1 MDDVKPTNSDADL
14 PIEHYFT
21 PAKLAELM
29 EGVNGE
35 HKIMTWEEFVA
46 EVHADC

>member
-1 MDDVKPTNSDADL
+1 MDDIKPTNGDL

-35 HKIMTWEEFVA
+35 HEA
-46 EVHADC
+46 ADTVDEMIAKLNADD